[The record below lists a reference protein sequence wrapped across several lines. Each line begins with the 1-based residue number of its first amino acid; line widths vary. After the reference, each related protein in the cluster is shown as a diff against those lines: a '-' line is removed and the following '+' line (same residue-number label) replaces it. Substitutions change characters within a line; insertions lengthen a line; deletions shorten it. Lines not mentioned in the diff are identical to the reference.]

1 MLFLHSAAKIADTI
15 KGDTMQKMVL
25 LLAMLGLLQADEDAV
40 KVVFDLTT
48 SKVQTFEKKV
58 LKGIAVH
65 KAHYEGQLKELEVAV
80 VIHGGAYKFFVKD
93 PVHSPFSDDKELI
106 KAHDDFKKRIASMAT
121 NYEVQFLMCNSG
133 RVSNKLPKDAIYDF
147 VTMVPNAAIG
157 LIDKQHEGFGYIPIG
172 D

>member
-1 MLFLHSAAKIADTI
+1 MKKFILI
-15 KGDTMQKMVL
+15 
-25 LLAMLGLLQADEDAV
+25 LAMFGMLQADGEVA

-48 SKVQTFEKKV
+48 GNLQTFEKKV

-93 PVHSPFSDDKELI
+93 LKRSPFSSDKELV
-106 KAHDDFKKRIASMAT
+106 KARPELEKRIAALAEI
-121 NYEVQFLMCNSG
+121 YEVAFLMCDSG
-133 RVSNKLPKDAIYDF
+133 RVSNKLQKDAIYDF

-157 LIDKQHEGFGYIPIG
+157 LIDKQQEGFSYIPIG